1 MQHLEGQIGETQ
13 SENKAHL
20 KAIQDQVRQA
30 QQHNAQ
36 QLDAMQKSI
45 AKTQGAVHVAEQK
58 VREREARRAGR
69 RSSAAGDSG
78 EAHGG
83 HSLSRDFQQSLGVEE
98 TATLLAPV
106 KA

>member
-58 VREREARRAGR
+58 VRAL
-69 RSSAAGDSG
+69 GDKLDTKVTQIL
-78 EAHGG
+78 
-83 HSLSRDFQQSLGVEE
+83 SLLQTMSK
-98 TATLLAPV
+98 APKV
-106 KA
+106 